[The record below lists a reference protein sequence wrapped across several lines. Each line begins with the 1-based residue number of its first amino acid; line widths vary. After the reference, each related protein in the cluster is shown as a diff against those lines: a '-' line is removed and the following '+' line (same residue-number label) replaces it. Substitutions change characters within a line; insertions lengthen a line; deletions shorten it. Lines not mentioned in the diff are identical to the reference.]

1 MPYAFVD
8 GKRQKAFKDGRGICP
23 KCQRTVIASCGEIYI
38 WHWKH
43 KNSCDSWFEPE
54 TEWHLDWK
62 EQFPEDWQEFI
73 IEDNATGIKHIADI
87 KTAEGMVIEFQNSP
101 ISSAEIK
108 EREEFYK
115 NMIWVVNAVK
125 FKDNFSRRSVVTDQL
140 RVLEQNINNQKKAIK
155 EQLEEDLNKA
165 KKNLESL
172 ESDYLIIKNDN
183 TKLEDKFS
191 EYVEYL
197 SQLQCFSE
205 AIVTQLKKANS
216 IKDVESLT
224 QAYVIAK
231 MVVTQLDKTIINQET
246 KINYLTSTKSI
257 HDISYKID
265 CLLEEVQKNVG
276 KKFII
281 TNQSIQSLRTSWFN
295 LEERN
300 KYLIGLPNSDFLQN
314 YKIIEFSQIEKANLV
329 NIKAIETISKPT
341 LFPVIYDMNEEK
353 LSDFLINSGYKG
365 YEFLLNIQPELEYIR
380 DTIKMIENEIR
391 KQSFQYITLYNQVHD
406 LIEMWITDKIKDIEN
421 KFNESVCELN
431 RKEQLIEQEK
441 YKFEKLE
448 SEMQEHSKQSLA
460 NLEINLKNEGIL
472 IKKKYKGLYFY
483 TWKYERKTW
492 QYAKKIVYFD
502 FGNGVLFKRVRSD
515 LFRKILK
522 QDFIKK
528 YRL

>member
-1 MPYAFVD
+1 MQYAFVD

-54 TEWHLDWK
+54 TEWHLGWK
-62 EQFPEDWQEFI
+62 EQFPEDWQEFV

-87 KTAEGMVIEFQNSP
+87 KTTEGMVIEFQNSP

-108 EREEFYK
+108 EREKFYK

-125 FKDNFSRRSVVTDQL
+125 FKEHFSLSSVVTDQL
-140 RVLEQNINNQKKAIK
+140 RVLEKNINNQKKAIK

-172 ESDYLIIKNDN
+172 ESDYLSIKNN
-183 TKLEDKFS
+183 KTRLEDKFS

-205 AIVTQLKKANS
+205 TIVTQLKKANS
-216 IKDVESLT
+216 IKDIESLS

-231 MVVTQLDKTIINQET
+231 MVVTQLEKTIIDQET
-246 KINYLTSTKSI
+246 RLNYLTLRKSI

-265 CLLEEVQKNVG
+265 GLLEEVQKIVG
-276 KKFII
+276 EKFVII
-281 TNQSIQSLRTSWFN
+281 NQSIQSLRMSWFN
-295 LEERN
+295 WEERN

-314 YKIIEFSQIEKANLV
+314 YKIIEFSQIDKANLV
-329 NIKAIETISKPT
+329 NIKAIEIISKPT
-341 LFPVIYDMNEEK
+341 LFPIIYDMNEEK
-353 LSDFLINSGYKG
+353 LSDFFINSGYKG
-365 YEFLLNIQPELEYIR
+365 YEFLFNIQPELEYIR
-380 DTIKMIENEIR
+380 DTIHMIENEIR
-391 KQSFQYITLYNQVHD
+391 KQSFQYITLYNQVYN
-406 LIEMWITDKIKDIEN
+406 LIEIWITNKITDIDN

-431 RKEQLIEQEK
+431 KKEQLIEQEK
-441 YKFEKLE
+441 RKFEKLE
-448 SEMQEHSKQSLA
+448 LEIQENLKQSLA
-460 NLEINLKNEGIL
+460 NLEIKLKNEGIE
-472 IKKKYKGLYFY
+472 IKQKYKGSYFY
-483 TWKYERKTW
+483 TWKNERKTW
-492 QYAKKIVYFD
+492 QYAKNVVYFD

-522 QDFIKK
+522 KDFIKK
-528 YRL
+528 YRP